1 MPRMPRTGCIK
12 SSKCLDWL
20 ESDQGEKFR
29 GSAAHRESPDGT
41 DEMTIG
47 FSDTQSR
54 RLRELG
60 VNRHLRRR
68 QFDDAATRDRSF
80 QAMETQRV
88 ESERRRLMELREG
101 PRRPRLCRL
110 EQRLAEMLA
119 TEGFVQ
125 VSTPIIMSKSSLTKM
140 GIGDDHPL
148 IAQVFWLDTKKCL
161 RPMLAPHLYAVVRD
175 LLRIWQE
182 PVRIFEIGPCFRK
195 ESQGA
200 QHANEFTM
208 LNLAEFGVPPDQR
221 KQRIQ
226 DLAARVLDCADVTD
240 VAYKIETSEVYGDT
254 IDIVGRHGELE
265 LASSAMGPHP
275 LDRQWRIT
283 ASWVGIGFGLERLLM
298 AGEEDANMGRM
309 CRSLSYLDGIR
320 LNI

>member
-1 MPRMPRTGCIK
+1 MNPFK
-12 SSKCLDWL
+12 
-20 ESDQGEKFR
+20 EKIS
-29 GSAAHRESPDGT
+29 GAGYASGPPDGR
-41 DEMTIG
+41 DDMTVC
-47 FSDTQSR
+47 FSDTQRR

-60 VNRHLRRR
+60 VCRHQRQQ
-68 QFDDAATRDRSF
+68 QFDDAALRDRSF
-80 QAMETQRV
+80 QALETQRV
-88 ESERRRLMELREG
+88 ANERRRLMDLRDG

-110 EQRLAEMLA
+110 EQRLAELLA

-125 VSTPIIMSKSSLTKM
+125 VTTPIIMSKSSLTKM
-140 GIGDDHPL
+140 GIGNDHPL
-148 IAQVFWLDTKKCL
+148 ISQIFWLNTQKCL

-175 LLRIWQE
+175 LLRIWAE

-208 LNLAEFGVPPDQR
+208 LNLAEFGVPVSQR
-221 KQRIQ
+221 EQRIQ
-226 DLAARVLDCADVTD
+226 ELAAKVLDCAGVTD
-240 VAYKIETSEVYGDT
+240 FGYEIETSDVYGDT
-254 IDIVGRHGELE
+254 IDIVGRHGEME

-283 ASWVGIGFGLERLLM
+283 TTWIGIGFGLERLLM
-298 AGEEDANMGRM
+298 TLEQDANMGRM